1 MKSMLDRRGFL
12 AAVGGAAA
20 CVAGGVRAQQGTDPS
35 VSRTEILLGQS
46 AVLSGQL
53 GDAALAVQAGARL
66 VIDDANANGGVAGRA
81 LRLVSLDDELNP
93 EKALAN
99 YRSLVL
105 EQKVLACVCGTG
117 AAPTMAGA
125 GVLRENGVPL
135 IGASAVTDSVR
146 DKTRGVAYYVRAS
159 SLRELEALVQ
169 HLTTLGMSR
178 IAFIHLATA
187 GGEEIKAQMQQVLA
201 AQKLQLHASAGVGPD
216 GAGAQQAAQLLATSQ
231 PQAVVLFMSGAAA
244 GAVMKATWQLGAAPT
259 FYGMSIV
266 SGETAA
272 RMLGAQFRGLAVA
285 QVTPYPWDGA
295 DPDAIRFRRLAQ
307 AANVPVN
314 YHSYEGYL
322 AGRVTVDAL
331 QRTGRELTR
340 ERLHASLRGMK
351 TRVAGMDI
359 DFTNNHH
366 TGSRFVELVQVRPDG
381 RYVR

>member
-1 MKSMLDRRGFL
+1 MKAMDRRGFL
-12 AAVGGAAA
+12 AVAGAA
-20 CVAGGVRAQQGTDPS
+20 CMAGRVQAQGADAG

-46 AVLSGQL
+46 AVLTGQL
-53 GDAALAVQAGARL
+53 GDAALAAQAGARL
-66 VIDDANANGGVAGRA
+66 VFDDANAGGGVAGRA

-93 EKALAN
+93 DKALAN

-117 AAPTMAGA
+117 AAPTMAGT

-159 SLRELEALVQ
+159 SMRELEALVQ
-169 HLTTLGMSR
+169 HLVTLGMSR
-178 IAFIHLATA
+178 IAFIHLATP
-187 GGEEIKAQMQQVLA
+187 GGEEIKGQMQQVLS
-201 AQKLQLHASAGVGPD
+201 AQQLQLHASAGVGPD
-216 GAGAQQAAQLLATSQ
+216 GAGAQDTAKLLATSQ

-244 GAVMKATWQLGAAPT
+244 AAVMKATWQLGAAPT

-266 SGETAA
+266 SGETTA
-272 RMLGAQFRGLAVA
+272 RLLGAQSRGLAVA

-295 DPDAIRFRRLAQ
+295 DPDALQFRRLAQ
-307 AANVPVN
+307 AAKVPVN

-322 AGRVTVDAL
+322 AGRVTVEAL
-331 QRTGRELTR
+331 QRAGRDLSR
-340 ERLHASLRGMK
+340 ERLHAVLRSMRM
-351 TRVAGMDI
+351 RVAGMDI
-359 DFTNNHH
+359 DFTGNRH
-366 TGSRFVELVQVRPDG
+366 TGSRFVELVQVKQDG

>member
-1 MKSMLDRRGFL
+1 MKSIDRRGFL
-12 AAVGGAAA
+12 AAAGAA
-20 CVAGGVRAQQGTDPS
+20 CMAGKVQAQQQGADGI

-53 GDAALAVQAGARL
+53 GDAAQAVQSGARL
-66 VIDDANANGGVAGRA
+66 VIDDTNASGGVAGRA
-81 LRLVSLDDELNP
+81 LRLIALDDELNP
-93 EKALAN
+93 DKALAN

-117 AAPTMAGA
+117 AAPTMAGT

-169 HLTTLGMSR
+169 HLSTLGMAR
-178 IAFIHLATA
+178 IAFVHLATA

-201 AQKLQLHASAGVGPD
+201 AQKLQLHASAGLGPD

-244 GAVMKATWQLGAAPT
+244 ASVMKATWQLGAAPT

-272 RMLGAQFRGLAVA
+272 QLLGTQFRGLAVA

-307 AANVPVN
+307 AAKVPVN

-322 AGRVTVDAL
+322 AGRVTVEAL
-331 QRTGRELTR
+331 QRTGRDLTR
-340 ERLHASLRGMK
+340 ERLHATLRNMK
-351 TRVAGMDI
+351 MRVAGMDI
-359 DFTNNHH
+359 DFTNSRH
-366 TGSRFVELVQVRPDG
+366 TGSRFVELVQVRQDG

>member
-1 MKSMLDRRGFL
+1 MKSMDRRGFL
-12 AAVGGAAA
+12 AVAGAA
-20 CVAGGVRAQQGTDPS
+20 CMAGRAQAQGADAG

-66 VIDDANANGGVAGRA
+66 VFDEANSNGGVTGRA
-81 LRLVSLDDELNP
+81 LRMVSLDDGLNP

-117 AAPTMAGA
+117 AAPTLAGA
-125 GVLRENGVPL
+125 AVLRENGVPL

-159 SLRELEALVQ
+159 WMRELEALVQ
-169 HLTTLGMSR
+169 HLSTLGMAS
-178 IAFIHLATA
+178 IAFVHLATP
-187 GGEEIKAQMQQVLA
+187 GGEEVKAQMQQALA
-201 AQKLQLHASAGVGPD
+201 AQKLQLHASASIGPD
-216 GAGAQQAAQLLATSQ
+216 GAGAREAAQSLATSR

-244 GAVMKATWQLGAAPT
+244 AAVMKATWQLGAAPT
-259 FYGMSIV
+259 FYGTSIV
-266 SGETAA
+266 SGETVA
-272 RMLGAQFRGLAVA
+272 RLLGAQSRGLAVA

-295 DPDAIRFRRLAQ
+295 DPDAIQFRRLAQ
-307 AANVPVN
+307 AAKVPVN

-322 AGRVTVDAL
+322 AGRVTVEAL
-331 QRTGRELTR
+331 QRAGRDLSR
-340 ERLHASLRGMK
+340 ERLHAVLRSLRM
-351 TRVAGMDI
+351 RVAGMDI
-359 DFTNNHH
+359 DFTGNHH
-366 TGSRFVELVQVRPDG
+366 TGSRFVELVQVKQNG